1 MNNIIIL
8 GGGSA
13 GWMTASYLIAK
24 NPNLNI
30 TVIESP
36 NIKTIGVGEATTPYL
51 MKFFRDIGVKDES
64 EWMPHCD
71 ATYKNGV
78 MYEDWDF
85 INSRF
90 WHSFEVDEDKYKY
103 WNINREEQGFDKQD
117 YWTSTMRNGHI
128 AMRDNGKW
136 LADKDGQIPEWYH
149 TKSYNGW
156 PQHWAYHIDADKF
169 GVFLRERTK
178 GINHIQAEIEDVIV
192 NDDGIEKLIDTDG
205 KEYTADLF
213 VDCTG
218 FKRFLIDKVNPEFK
232 SFEPY
237 LTHNKACVIRYP
249 YIDEEN
255 EMRPRTRSKCLS
267 SGWFWEIPL
276 YNRISAGYVYTS
288 DYLTDEE
295 AENELRNAIGYDRTE
310 GCKSFTVD
318 IKSGFYDKP
327 WTQNVVAIGLSAGF
341 IEPLEST
348 LLFAIQVA
356 GMRLF
361 DVTTGELT
369 IDEYNQKATS
379 NIEDFLDY
387 ISIGYNLSHRQDSK
401 FWRDRTNSHITP
413 RMEEWLSLCKEE
425 MQPPPKK
432 KLFVPSSWISKAI
445 GFGVF
450 PKNAMF
456 KDYSKEEHKKVDD
469 EISKY
474 REFDHT
480 NLLSQKEY
488 LDKFIY
494 NNEEILS

>member
-1 MNNIIIL
+1 MNDLIIL

-13 GWMTASYLIAK
+13 GWMTASYLAIK

-51 MKFFRDIGVKDES
+51 MRFFRDLGIKEES
-64 EWMPHCD
+64 EWMPYCD

-90 WHSFEVDEDKYKY
+90 WHSFEIDEDKYKY
-103 WNINREEQGFDKQD
+103 WNINREKYGLDRQD

-128 AMRDNGKW
+128 AMRDSGNW
-136 LADKDGQIPEWYH
+136 LANKDGYVPEWYH
-149 TKSYNGW
+149 TKSFNGW
-156 PQHWAYHIDADKF
+156 PQHWAYHIDANKF
-169 GVFLRERTK
+169 GIFLKERTK
-178 GINHIQAEIEDVIV
+178 GVNHIQTEIKDVIT
-192 NDDGIEKLIDTDG
+192 NNEGIEKLIDIEG
-205 KEYTADLF
+205 REYTADLF

-218 FKRFLIDKVNPEFK
+218 FRRFLINKVNNDFK
-232 SFEPY
+232 SFKPY
-237 LTHNKACVIRYP
+237 LTHDKACVLRYP
-249 YIDEEN
+249 YIDKEN

-276 YNRISAGYVYTS
+276 YNKLSVGYVYTS
-288 DYLTDEE
+288 EYLTDEE
-295 AENELRNAIGYDRTE
+295 AEHELRSAIGYDRTK
-310 GCKSFTVD
+310 GCKSFIID

-327 WTQNVVAIGLSAGF
+327 WTKNVLAIGLSAGF

-356 GMRLF
+356 GIRLN
-361 DVTTGELT
+361 DVMTGKLN

-387 ISIGYNLSHRQDSK
+387 ISIGYRLSHRQDSK

-413 RMEEWLSLCKEE
+413 RMEEWLRLCKEE
-425 MQPPPKK
+425 LQPPPKK

-445 GFGVF
+445 AFGVF
-450 PKNAMF
+450 PKNSIF
-456 KDYSKEEHKKVDD
+456 KEYSRKEHEIANKNMAKFRETDYN
-469 EISKY
+469 
-474 REFDHT
+474 
-480 NLLSQKEY
+480 NLMSQKDY

-494 NNEEILS
+494 NTR